1 VGHKNHARNQA
12 LQTCESIQRDYPE
25 PISLKSACLKKI
37 TIRIALRLKT
47 LRRKHQI
54 VILSKLEKVRAFP
67 HVTFT
72 SNILCQNPFW
82 LPVLQ

>member
-1 VGHKNHARNQA
+1 MPVISSSNVRVNSK
-12 LQTCESIQRDYPE
+12 DYPE
-25 PISLKSACLKKI
+25 PISLKECLPEKV

-67 HVTFT
+67 RFHQHPVPE
-72 SNILCQNPFW
+72 SA